1 MTTVVRLDGQNP
13 KVTVSGGAARRVTLD
28 ARTAAVVADKRPAII
43 TNPQSSPVDVT
54 QRPTT
59 VHTGNAMGVQGPPG
73 ETEGA
78 TKNLVAGETIFGHR
92 VVRVNGSAIYHPNIS
107 IDTHAD
113 QVVGIATQSG
123 STGNL
128 VSVRTKGTLTEPS
141 WTWAPGFVWCG
152 SSGALTQSP
161 SATGWL
167 MVVGRV
173 LSPTSIDV
181 DIEPAIHRIGATAPD
196 YFPAEDGPSYFPGG
210 W

>member
-1 MTTVVRLDGQNP
+1 MTTVITRNNGVTIRGGSRTTIRLDPG
-13 KVTVSGGAARRVTLD
+13 T
-28 ARTAAVVADKRPAII
+28 VADIRNGRPVI
-43 TNPQSSPVDVT
+43 DVT
-54 QRPTT
+54 DRSGSTTVADRRPTIA
-59 VHTGNAMGVQGPPG
+59 TGNAMGVQGPPG

-78 TKNLVAGETIFGHR
+78 TKNLTAGETIFGHR
-92 VVRVNGSAIYHPNIS
+92 VVRVNGSAVYHPNIA
-107 IDTHAD
+107 IDAHAD

-141 WTWAPGFVWCG
+141 WTWSPGFVWCG
-152 SSGALTQSP
+152 SNGVLTQSP

-173 LSPTSIDV
+173 LSPMSIDV
-181 DIEPAIHRIGATAPD
+181 DVEPAIHRIGATAPD